1 MLEITIPGTE
11 FYDEEK
17 EEFMTTTGRKIQ
29 MEHSLVSISKWESKW
44 HRPFMKDGPKNVE
57 ELADYY
63 RCMTLTKNVDPVIF
77 YSISGETKD
86 TIDAYINDKM
96 TASWF
101 SEKTKGRGSR
111 EIITSE
117 VIYSWMVSLGIPF
130 ECEKWHINRLMVLI
144 HMCSLDQNGGG
155 KKMSRKD
162 IYSQNRALNAARRQK
177 LGTRG

>member
-11 FYDEEK
+11 FYDEAR
-17 EEFMTTTGRKIQ
+17 EEFVCTAGRVIQ

-44 HRPFMKDGPKNVE
+44 HRPFLKDGPKNLE

-63 RCMTLTKNVDPVIF
+63 RCMTITKNVDPLIF
-77 YSISGETKD
+77 LSISGETKGK
-86 TIDAYINDKM
+86 IDAYIQDKM

-101 SEKTKGRGSR
+101 NDKTQGRTSR
-111 EIITSE
+111 EIVTSE

-144 HMCSLDQNGGG
+144 HMCSLDQSGGG
-155 KKMSRKD
+155 KKMSKKD
-162 IYSQNRALNAARRQK
+162 IFSQNRALNAARRHK

>member
-1 MLEITIPGTE
+1 
-11 FYDEEK
+11 
-17 EEFMTTTGRKIQ
+17 
-29 MEHSLVSISKWESKW
+29 
-44 HRPFMKDGPKNVE
+44 
-57 ELADYY
+57 
-63 RCMTLTKNVDPVIF
+63 
-77 YSISGETKD
+77 
-86 TIDAYINDKM
+86 M

-101 SEKTKGRGSR
+101 SDKAKGRGSR